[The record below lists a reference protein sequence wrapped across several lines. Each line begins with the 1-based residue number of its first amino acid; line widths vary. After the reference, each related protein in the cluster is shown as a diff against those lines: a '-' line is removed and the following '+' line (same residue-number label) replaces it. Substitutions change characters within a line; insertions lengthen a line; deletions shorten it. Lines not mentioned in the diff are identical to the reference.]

1 MQIGKKIHNVLGDIH
16 AGQRIRKMH
25 IFGEINKIS
34 QLKKVPD
41 AGCGGLI
48 VFCI

>member
-1 MQIGKKIHNVLGDIH
+1 MQVIKRSMNKVLGDIH

-34 QLKKVPD
+34 PLKKVLD
-41 AGCGGLI
+41 AGCGGG
-48 VFCI
+48 